1 MVTDKEKNVCKLL
14 LTYLLLLYSSTNNLL
29 NKFAISKIT
38 TL

>member
-1 MVTDKEKNVCKLL
+1 MVKDEEKCLQI
-14 LTYLLLLYSSTNNLL
+14 TYLLLLYSSTNNLL